1 MDRGMTAKMTSW
13 LMLGAS
19 SLFQVGWLVSLRE
32 ISGFRRPVP
41 LLCYAFFGL
50 ASTFLLSRSL
60 EKIPLATA
68 YAVWTGLSV
77 AGALLFESASGRH
90 ASGPLRL
97 ACILLILA
105 ATAGLQLTGGAI
117 DPAKTRTTSAE
128 ISRPRFR
135 GRPADQCRGR

>member
-1 MDRGMTAKMTSW
+1 MRPW
-13 LMLGAS
+13 LLLGAS

-32 ISGFRRPVP
+32 TSGFRRPVP
-41 LLCYAFFGL
+41 LVCYAVFGL

-77 AGALLFESASGRH
+77 AGSLLFEMASGRQ
-90 ASGPLRL
+90 AGGSLRI

-105 ATAGLQLTGGAI
+105 AATGLQLAGATT
-117 DPAKTRTTSAE
+117 TRH
-128 ISRPRFR
+128 
-135 GRPADQCRGR
+135 